1 MAAAASRIAPAIEPL
16 DKNFFLFICTAC
28 LSWRMTLKYIYGYYI
43 EKRGEFQQKSGAEE
57 SAKES
62 TEESAEES
70 GAYRK
75 ILTFPW
81 VPSIIILGAIEKSE
95 DGDSSSA
102 SGG

>member
-1 MAAAASRIAPAIEPL
+1 MAAAARRIAPAIEPL

-57 SAKES
+57 S
-62 TEESAEES
+62 TEES

>member
-1 MAAAASRIAPAIEPL
+1 M
-16 DKNFFLFICTAC
+16 
-28 LSWRMTLKYIYGYYI
+28 KYIYGYYI

-57 SAKES
+57 SAEKSGAKES
-62 TEESAEES
+62 TEES

>member
-1 MAAAASRIAPAIEPL
+1 
-16 DKNFFLFICTAC
+16 
-28 LSWRMTLKYIYGYYI
+28 MTLKYIYGYYI
-43 EKRGEFQQKSGAEE
+43 EKRGEFQQKSGAKESAEE
-57 SAKES
+57 S
-62 TEESAEES
+62 TEES

-75 ILTFPW
+75 ILTFSW

>member
-1 MAAAASRIAPAIEPL
+1 MDIILKNGGNFNKNPEPKKALKKAEHIE
-16 DKNFFLFICTAC
+16 
-28 LSWRMTLKYIYGYYI
+28 
-43 EKRGEFQQKSGAEE
+43 
-57 SAKES
+57 
-62 TEESAEES
+62 EES

>member
-1 MAAAASRIAPAIEPL
+1 MAAAASRIAPATEPL

-28 LSWRMTLKYIYGYYI
+28 LSWRMILKYIYGYYI
-43 EKRGEFQQKSGAEE
+43 EKQGEFQQKSGAEE
-57 SAKES
+57 SAEES
-62 TEESAEES
+62 TEES

>member
-1 MAAAASRIAPAIEPL
+1 MAAAARRIAPAMEPL

-57 SAKES
+57 SAEES
-62 TEESAEES
+62 TEES